1 MVIAFVLA
9 TLAAAMPVRDINSR
23 AAQAVQETNAQRL
36 ARGLP
41 PLKPRAMCTREH
53 SPFAPTGP
61 VLISSVATEAKR
73 QAPSAMRRQAPSA
86 QRRAPGRLAYRSD
99 RYRYAGI
106 YASV

>member
-1 MVIAFVLA
+1 MKFFVVSMVIAFVLA
-9 TLAAAMPVRDINSR
+9 TLAAAMPVQDINSR

-41 PLKPRAMCTREH
+41 PLKPRAMGT
-53 SPFAPTGP
+53 P
-61 VLISSVATEAKR
+61 TEAKR

-99 RYRYAGI
+99 RDRYAGI